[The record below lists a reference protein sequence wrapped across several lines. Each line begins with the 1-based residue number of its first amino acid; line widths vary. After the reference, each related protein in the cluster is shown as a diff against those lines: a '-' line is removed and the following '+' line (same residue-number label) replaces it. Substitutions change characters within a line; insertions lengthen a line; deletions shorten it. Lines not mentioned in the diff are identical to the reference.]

1 MLSQSPS
8 VAMALAGD
16 LAATLRADAFVL
28 RARARWRRAGLPR
41 LPCRSPPPPA
51 AKLFYDANAL
61 GGDSAELKGAQ
72 QLKRLFTYVAIRVVQ
87 GHIEGIGND
96 GGFAPQATGWDGS
109 SNCPDYDV
117 LRWHME
123 NVPLGDGDEWISAL
137 MKENPTVALRILEA
151 RKAYAAEFDYRA
163 MRECVDEVIGEGN
176 VRLMQEHMAAS
187 LRGRGNDGGED
198 DGIEDRS
205 F

>member
-1 MLSQSPS
+1 
-8 VAMALAGD
+8 MALAGWS
-16 LAATLRADAFVL
+16 ATP
-28 RARARWRRAGLPR
+28 ARARGNFARRGGAALDGPR
-41 LPCRSPPPPA
+41 ATSRRRPRPA
-51 AKLFYDANAL
+51 AAAFYDANAL

-123 NVPLGDGDEWISAL
+123 NVPLGDGDEWLSAL

-187 LRGRGNDGGED
+187 LEGGGKD
-198 DGIEDRS
+198 DGAERGG
-205 F
+205 

>member
-72 QLKRLFTYVAIRVVQ
+72 
-87 GHIEGIGND
+87 
-96 GGFAPQATGWDGS
+96 
-109 SNCPDYDV
+109 
-117 LRWHME
+117 
-123 NVPLGDGDEWISAL
+123 
-137 MKENPTVALRILEA
+137 
-151 RKAYAAEFDYRA
+151 
-163 MRECVDEVIGEGN
+163 
-176 VRLMQEHMAAS
+176 
-187 LRGRGNDGGED
+187 
-198 DGIEDRS
+198 
-205 F
+205 